1 MGIWLET
8 RIFLSEKKERA
19 CREKKKRELELRR
32 AVESFKQLGHDT
44 TIDDRPYRCRCKQK
58 LKETK
63 LFLLKRAINRSS
75 VGPCGRFSFPTKKAT
90 FLLLEVGTASARS
103 TATPP
108 LKSLPNPQTLAEE
121 RRDDADAG
129 PPRLR
134 LQGAGPRV
142 AVDAFVRSG
151 FPAVAVD
158 SGVGVLAAVAVLDR
172 WARRRPAAAAGLL
185 RRARP
190 VPDGP
195 GGRRRSAARQGTR
208 RGRLRLRPSAPGEE
222 LHPQPGLDRLSP
234 SPLPCPGR
242 LSCLVGWWW
251 FKDMTPGI
259 NCGCGISDRVRV
271 RRGDFAGA
279 SLD

>member
-1 MGIWLET
+1 LTGGEESHQPIV
-8 RIFLSEKKERA
+8 RA
-19 CREKKKRELELRR
+19 
-32 AVESFKQLGHDT
+32 AAS
-44 TIDDRPYRCRCKQK
+44 P
-58 LKETK
+58 
-63 LFLLKRAINRSS
+63 
-75 VGPCGRFSFPTKKAT
+75 FPTKRQRAKGGSRDPKPSCCSGWNWKRA
-90 FLLLEVGTASARS
+90 EHHHS
-103 TATPP
+103 P
-108 LKSLPNPQTLAEE
+108 LKSLPNPQTLADE

-234 SPLPCPGR
+234 FPLPCPGH
-242 LSCLVGWWW
+242 LSWLVGWWW
-251 FKDMTPGI
+251 F
-259 NCGCGISDRVRV
+259 
-271 RRGDFAGA
+271 
-279 SLD
+279 